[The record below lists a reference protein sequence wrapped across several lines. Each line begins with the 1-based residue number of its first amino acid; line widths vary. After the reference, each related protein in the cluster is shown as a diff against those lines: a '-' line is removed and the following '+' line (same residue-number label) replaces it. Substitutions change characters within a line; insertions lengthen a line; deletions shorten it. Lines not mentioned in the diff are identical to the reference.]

1 MNKNDI
7 QKLLIILLIQSYKLL
22 NFVFLS
28 NIMYIIV
35 LKEEVFAFLF

>member
-7 QKLLIILLIQSYKLL
+7 QKLLIILLLQSYKLL